1 MKMWMLLPL
10 VALVACS
17 NKNSGPSP
25 AMQGEK
31 IINGQTAEYD
41 SDLSRSTVALMMVDA
56 DRTKS
61 YCTGTLVSKDL
72 VVTAAHCV
80 DPHLSGY
87 QVQVSFGSETYASK
101 NEGELREIERV
112 YTYDMVYP
120 PQGMTDAMRT
130 INELKDVA
138 LIKLLTSA
146 PKWAV
151 PVPILGSESSLAPD
165 QELLIAGFGRTQEGY
180 SAMSKYLQWT
190 NVNIV
195 KVEDRRIEVDQTKG
209 TGACWGDSGGP
220 AYIRTDK
227 GLVVV
232 GATSGAAYGAQDCHH
247 NVVYASLPGFRDF
260 LEKVAAALGG
270 EALVF
275 TE

>member
-1 MKMWMLLPL
+1 MKIWMLLPF

-17 NKNSGPSP
+17 NKNSGPSSVL
-25 AMQGEK
+25 QGEL
-31 IINGQTAEYD
+31 IINGKTAAWD
-41 SDLSRSTVALMMVDA
+41 SDLSKSTVALVMVDA

-61 YCTGTLVSKDL
+61 FCTGTLVSKDL

-80 DPHLSGY
+80 EPLLSGY
-87 QVQVSFGSETYASK
+87 QVQVSFGSETYSSK
-101 NEGELREIERV
+101 NEGELREIERA
-112 YTYDMVYP
+112 YTYEMLYP
-120 PQGMTDAMRT
+120 SHGMTDAMRT
-130 INELKDVA
+130 INDLKDVA
-138 LIKLLTSA
+138 LVKLLTSA

-151 PVPILGSESSLAPD
+151 PVPILGSESSLASD
-165 QELLIAGFGRTQEGY
+165 QELLIAGFGRTQEDQA
-180 SAMSKYLQWT
+180 SMSKFLQWT

-220 AYIRTDK
+220 AYVKTDK

-232 GATSGAAYGAQDCHH
+232 GATSGAAYGDQDCHH
-247 NVVYASLPGFRDF
+247 HVVYASLPGFRDF
-260 LEKVAAALGG
+260 LEKVSEVLGG